1 MPATT
6 VDSLE
11 LGGFGQADLGRD
23 VTHGH
28 VEILQDGPPVE
39 DMIKRKR
46 ARLSTGEDHVAG
58 RQVAGAPPSDR
69 VMHEHID
76 EVEERDPY
84 VMHIQMQRL
93 YRTIVSLVATMD
105 TAANAIL
112 ISRELIKQ
120 LSRENETY
128 KGSKEVWGGEMD
140 GTKLVTG
147 DLIEVEFMAGW
158 AGRKFVEVFDVL
170 DHTTD
175 DVVLGIHALMRTH
188 ALTADPAYTNPQD
201 KRFEL
206 ITRPAPTEHEFMKAV
221 FRPSA
226 MGMTRSSSCVLKTI
240 TRGNSLL
247 TECSATK
254 RWRTPLAIEHCP
266 RHELLPGYPS
276 RSEHQQGR
284 SSVR

>member
-46 ARLSTGEDHVAG
+46 ARLSTGEDH
-58 RQVAGAPPSDR
+58 
-69 VMHEHID
+69 
-76 EVEERDPY
+76 EERDPY

-226 MGMTRSSSCVLKTI
+226 MAPP
-240 TRGNSLL
+240 RGGG
-247 TECSATK
+247 
-254 RWRTPLAIEHCP
+254 RPL
-266 RHELLPGYPS
+266 R
-276 RSEHQQGR
+276 
-284 SSVR
+284 